1 MKRTIKKQF
10 WFSRDEAQDLQKKAK
25 KTCLSEAAL
34 VRLLLRGYEPKE
46 KPDDRFYDAMR
57 EFSAIGNNIHQISV
71 KANALGF
78 IDTQIKTLTAD
89 RTHLRNEIRKVNIT
103 DAELSQAKA
112 SISLL
117 TEKLKELR
125 KEVKLCQD
133 IAVRS
138 KVIEE
143 KVDAVRAEEEKS
155 KRKENRNYE
164 QRR

>member
-78 IDTQIKTLTAD
+78 IDTQKLNSELDRLHKFQADMERQFLRPGESNLKWQKVSCGRSRFALRPFSTTLP
-89 RTHLRNEIRKVNIT
+89 I
-103 DAELSQAKA
+103 
-112 SISLL
+112 
-117 TEKLKELR
+117 LR
-125 KEVKLCQD
+125 KPQSQS
-133 IAVRS
+133 RS
-138 KVIEE
+138 TATPIIKHSVM
-143 KVDAVRAEEEKS
+143 
-155 KRKENRNYE
+155 
-164 QRR
+164 

>member
-10 WFSRDEAQDLQKKAK
+10 WFSRDEAQDLRKKAK

-78 IDTQIKTLTAD
+78 IDTQKLNSELDRLHKFQADMERQFLRPRDSTL
-89 RTHLRNEIRKVNIT
+89 K
-103 DAELSQAKA
+103 
-112 SISLL
+112 
-117 TEKLKELR
+117 
-125 KEVKLCQD
+125 CQY
-133 IAVRS
+133 VCCGRS
-138 KVIEE
+138 
-143 KVDAVRAEEEKS
+143 RAP
-155 KRKENRNYE
+155 
-164 QRR
+164 

>member
-78 IDTQIKTLTAD
+78 IDTQKLNSEFDRLHKFQAD
-89 RTHLRNEIRKVNIT
+89 VERQFLRPGE
-103 DAELSQAKA
+103 S
-112 SISLL
+112 SL
-117 TEKLKELR
+117 KW
-125 KEVKLCQD
+125 Q
-133 IAVRS
+133 
-138 KVIEE
+138 
-143 KVDAVRAEEEKS
+143 
-155 KRKENRNYE
+155 
-164 QRR
+164 